1 MMKVAVFEAKRESR
15 ATKLGT
21 KFLSLANSWTKMD
34 RIDWIFGWKNLSREF
49 LKGMA
54 LQNSAQNDEFE
65 FLNLIHP
72 IHPGLIS
79 TNFS

>member
-1 MMKVAVFEAKRESR
+1 M
-15 ATKLGT
+15 
-21 KFLSLANSWTKMD
+21 
-34 RIDWIFGWKNLSREF
+34 SREL

-65 FLNLIHP
+65 FINLIHP

-79 TNFS
+79 PNFPLA

>member
-1 MMKVAVFEAKRESR
+1 
-15 ATKLGT
+15 
-21 KFLSLANSWTKMD
+21 MD

-65 FLNLIHP
+65 FN
-72 IHPGLIS
+72 S
-79 TNFS
+79 

>member
-1 MMKVAVFEAKRESR
+1 M
-15 ATKLGT
+15 
-21 KFLSLANSWTKMD
+21 
-34 RIDWIFGWKNLSREF
+34 SREL

-72 IHPGLIS
+72 IHLGLILP
-79 TNFS
+79 NFSLA

>member
-1 MMKVAVFEAKRESR
+1 MSHEH
-15 ATKLGT
+15 
-21 KFLSLANSWTKMD
+21 
-34 RIDWIFGWKNLSREF
+34 

-54 LQNSAQNDEFE
+54 LRNSAQNDEFE

-79 TNFS
+79 PNSSLA